1 MNVRTTN
8 LSLTVIMDRDIFF
21 SYTLQCV
28 CKEESQQI
36 EFGLWKII
44 ILTNVLTFCC
54 CGFDIDMF
62 CICFVII
69 ELPTWVSFFFS
80 IEKETH
86 LPTQV
91 NKNKVQLCIKS
102 TIRTFFNGQN
112 IITKFLECNFHQPIL
127 KSPKTKWIKKKK
139 KAAEVI
145 PCNQSSSCACWLV
158 YCIGV
163 QYSTTVNTIKKKGT
177 KEVVAEWK
185 QRIGV
190 NFLRGSSTFLYFC
203 LHRRKMNSGSRKY
216 WDATPN

>member
-1 MNVRTTN
+1 MCLQRRISADWIWTLKNN
-8 LSLTVIMDRDIFF
+8 YIDKC
-21 SYTLQCV
+21 SYFLL
-28 CKEESQQI
+28 
-36 EFGLWKII
+36 LW
-44 ILTNVLTFCC
+44 LWHRYVLYLFC
-54 CGFDIDMF
+54 DYWTSHMSKS
-62 CICFVII
+62 V
-69 ELPTWVSFFFS
+69 FFFS

-112 IITKFLECNFHQPIL
+112 IITKLLECNFHQPIL